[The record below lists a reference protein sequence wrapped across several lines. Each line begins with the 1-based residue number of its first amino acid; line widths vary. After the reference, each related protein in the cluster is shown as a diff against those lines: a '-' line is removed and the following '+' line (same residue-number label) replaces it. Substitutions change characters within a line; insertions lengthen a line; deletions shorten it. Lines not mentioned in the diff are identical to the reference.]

1 MSRSNTAPVKPNNS
15 MKTLHKMRLA
25 LKNEPYLQ
33 VHNLTDL
40 NDHRAALQLI
50 DGLKSDYGNSKDV
63 RLRERAI
70 CNSLLAVLVHA
81 HYGGDLRAFTTAIS
95 LMNHPNPQP

>member
-1 MSRSNTAPVKPNNS
+1 
-15 MKTLHKMRLA
+15 MKSLEKMRSA

-33 VHNLTDL
+33 VHNLTDI
-40 NDHRAALQLI
+40 NDHRAALQII

-70 CNSLLAVLVHA
+70 CNSLLAVVVHA
-81 HYGGDLRAFTTAIS
+81 HYGSDLRAFVQAVS
-95 LMNHPNPQP
+95 VMNHPNPQP